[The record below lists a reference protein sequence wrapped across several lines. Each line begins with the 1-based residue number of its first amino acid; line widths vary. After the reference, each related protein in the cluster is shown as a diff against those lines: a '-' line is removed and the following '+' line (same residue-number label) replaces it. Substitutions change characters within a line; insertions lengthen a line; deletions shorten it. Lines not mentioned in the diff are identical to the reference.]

1 MKGSPTIFSSELLP
15 VDEPILSKNQYLPQP
30 KKLEATIARLLEA
43 EPYAV
48 LSTRKRKQPY
58 ASLMA
63 YAAVPSLRVIT
74 FATPITTR
82 KFHFLEGAPEVAVL
96 IDSRASA
103 QGMMD
108 VEAVTATGRAHRAA
122 GAEAQ
127 RLARLLCAR
136 HPQLEAFT
144 RSPSCAIYAVDIYR
158 YFYCARFQEVSVW
171 TPGKKP

>member
-1 MKGSPTIFSSELLP
+1 ME
-15 VDEPILSKNQYLPQP
+15 EPILSKNQFLPQP
-30 KKLEATIARLLEA
+30 KRVKAAIARLLEV

-48 LSTRKRKQPY
+48 LSTRKEKQPY

-63 YAAVPSLRVIT
+63 YAAVPRLRVIA

-82 KFHFLEGAPEVAVL
+82 KFHFLEGAPEVALL

-108 VEAVTATGRAHRAA
+108 VEAVTATGRARRAV

-127 RLARLLCAR
+127 RLTRLLCAR

>member
-1 MKGSPTIFSSELLP
+1 
-15 VDEPILSKNQYLPQP
+15 VDEPILSKEQFPPHP
-30 KKLEATIARLLEA
+30 KRLKAAIARLLES

-48 LSTRKRKQPY
+48 LSTRKRTQPY

-63 YAAVPSLRVIT
+63 YAAVPSLKVLA

-82 KFHFLEGAPEVAVL
+82 KFHFLEGAPEVALL

-103 QGMMD
+103 KGMME
-108 VEAVTATGRAHRAA
+108 VEAVTATGRARRAA
-122 GAEAQ
+122 GAEAR
-127 RLARLLCAR
+127 RLGRLLCAR